1 MDSGRVDFN
10 RVATFVRIVEAGGVT
25 AAAATLKLPKSSVSR
40 SLTQLEAEL
49 GAELVVRNRRK
60 FELTAAGR
68 AFYDAA
74 AKGIATVTDAGDE
87 LRRAKDEPHGL
98 VRIAAPMDVATAVLP
113 PVLTSFVR
121 RYPKVQ
127 VDLCVTGRPVDPVR
141 DGFDLVLATGK
152 LTDSSAK
159 VRAIGAIDR
168 GVFATEAYLRARGTP
183 RRPSDL
189 AAHDCIL
196 RGASGRRERWELSGP
211 AGVVEVAVDGHLRVD
226 DLFGAIAVA
235 AADGGLVVLP
245 LEMPAS
251 DPRVAS
257 LVRVLP
263 EYVVLGG
270 VAHLLYPARRHPPLP
285 VSLLCDAILQHATGT
300 CPQRR
305 AEPAVRPMAG
315 GRQAMVAGA
324 RR

>member
-1 MDSGRVDFN
+1 MDPSRVDFN
-10 RVATFVRIVEAGGVT
+10 RVATFVRIVDAGGVT

-49 GAELVVRNRRK
+49 GAELVVRNRRR

-74 AKGIATVTDAGDE
+74 ARGIAAVTDAHDE

-98 VRIAAPMDVATAVLP
+98 VRIAAPADVATAVLP
-113 PVLTSFVR
+113 PVLTAFVR

-127 VDLCVTGRPVDPVR
+127 IDLCVTGRPVDPVR
-141 DGFDLVLATGK
+141 DGFDLVLATGR

-159 VRAIGAIDR
+159 VRSIGAVDR
-168 GVFATEAYLRARGTP
+168 GVFATPGYLRARGTP
-183 RRPSDL
+183 RRPADL

-196 RGASGRRERWELSGP
+196 RGASGKRDRWELSGP

-226 DLFGAIAVA
+226 DLFGAIAAA
-235 AADGGLVVLP
+235 AADGGLIVLP
-245 LEMPAS
+245 LEMSGGDA
-251 DPRVAS
+251 RVAS
-257 LVRVLP
+257 FVRVLP

-270 VAHLLYPARRHPPLP
+270 VAQILYPALRHPPLP
-285 VSLLCDAILQHATGT
+285 VSLLCDAIVEHAAGS
-300 CPQRR
+300 CPSKR
-305 AEPAVRPMAG
+305 PDSGVRPA
-315 GRQAMVAGA
+315 VAGA